1 MSSWNDRIAAANK
14 KARPLVNRLRSA
26 AEDRGYEDDKAL
38 EEAIAFAAIQ
48 LDPDEDGY
56 ETWEATVL
64 ARLDDVFKTGE
75 R

>member
-1 MSSWNDRIAAANK
+1 MSSWNDRIADANE
-14 KARPLVNRLRSA
+14 KARPLVERLRAA
-26 AEDRGYEDDKAL
+26 AEDQGFEDDKAL

-48 LDPDEDGY
+48 LDPEADDY

-64 ARLDDVFKTGE
+64 ARLADVFKTGE